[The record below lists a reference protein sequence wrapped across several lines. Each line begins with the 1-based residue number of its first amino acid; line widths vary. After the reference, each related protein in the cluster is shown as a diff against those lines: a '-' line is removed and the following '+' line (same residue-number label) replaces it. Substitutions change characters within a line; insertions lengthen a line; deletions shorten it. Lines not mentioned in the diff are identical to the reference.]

1 MSSPSLIFLRHF
13 FPRDLSIQTVTNC
26 FHESIRFTVPTL
38 IALLG
43 LSFQLSDHTIT
54 VCFAGC
60 ALLVYFLAIS
70 GHLDFSFGGYSA
82 SVISSNCMIWSGKLL
97 VGLLASVLFPEFV
110 RFLLFFPFWVFIVTD
125 KRLLPFIYDRF
136 LHLVFKKIAPN
147 SFSRGPTLLPR

>member
-1 MSSPSLIFLRHF
+1 MSSQSLIFSGHF
-13 FPRDLSIQTVTNC
+13 FPGDLSIQTVTTC

-54 VCFAGC
+54 VCFSGC

-70 GHLDFSFGGYSA
+70 GQFDFAFCGYSA
-82 SVISSNCMIWSGKLL
+82 SVISSNFMICSGKLFF
-97 VGLLASVLFPEFV
+97 GLLFSLLLPDLV
-110 RFLLFFPFWVFIVTD
+110 RFLLFLPVWILWVTD

-136 LHLVFKKIAPN
+136 LRPFFTNMAPN
-147 SFSRGPTLLPR
+147 CFSRGGPLLPR